1 MTRERED
8 QLLAEMRQL
17 RQETSKLVQRIVE
30 ARMRGE
36 RDDDAIDRLATISD
50 RKVELTRPD
59 FEVAA

>member
-17 RQETSKLVQRIVE
+17 RQETSRLVQRIVE